1 MITRLFTLL
10 FASILGIAPSFAGE
24 YSLTIGEIDVNFTG
38 SPATALAVNGQVPG
52 PELRFTDG
60 EDVVIHVTNTL
71 DVMSS
76 IHWHGLLLPPEMD
89 GVPGMSFDGIPPGE
103 TFTYRFTIRQTGTY
117 WYHSH
122 SGYQEQQGVYG
133 PLIIEPK
140 AKDPAAFD
148 REHTIVLSD
157 WLDTDPADVHAN
169 LKSMS
174 DYYNYAQRTL
184 GDFFGLAADEGLS
197 AATSERLAWGNM
209 RMTPTDLS
217 DVSGY
222 TYLLNGQTNSA
233 PWFGEMKRG
242 ERVRLRFINAGAMS
256 YFDVRIT
263 GLKMTV
269 VEADGQAVVP
279 VPVDEFRIA
288 VAETYDVIVE
298 PQDDAPY
305 QILAEALDRSGFAVG
320 RLGGAPD
327 APLEQPAP
335 RERGLLTMNDM
346 GGDHGKMDHGSMDHS
361 TMDHAAMGHEMSMEA
376 TDPMMDHAA
385 MNHGPMDHAAMGHA
399 MPMAMKAGPV
409 SRNNEHVPPV
419 DAPTGARVLTYQD
432 LIALEPNKDTRPPD
446 TELTMTL
453 GGNMERYIWTLNGDK
468 FAEATPIYL
477 DYGQRVRI
485 TYVNETMMNHPM
497 HLHGM
502 FVELENGQ
510 PPETR
515 PRKHI
520 VNVGP
525 GRSYSVTFTAN
536 EAGEWAFHC
545 HLLYHMASGMMTK
558 VVVSQVNAEL
568 TQ

>member
-1 MITRLFTLL
+1 MITRLFALL
-10 FASILGIAPSFAGE
+10 FVSILGIAPSFAGE

-60 EDVVIHVTNTL
+60 EEVVIHVTNTL

-140 AKDPAAFD
+140 VDDPAAFD

-184 GDFFGLAADEGLS
+184 GDFFGLAAEEGV
-197 AATSERLAWGNM
+197 AAAASERLAWGNM

-222 TYLLNGQTNSA
+222 TYLLNGQTNA
-233 PWFGEMKRG
+233 VPWFGEMKPG
-242 ERVRLRFINAGAMS
+242 ERVRLRFVNAGAMS
-256 YFDVRIT
+256 YFDVRIP

-298 PQDDAPY
+298 PQDDVPY

-320 RLGGAPD
+320 RLGGSPD
-327 APLEQPAP
+327 AQLEQPAL

-346 GGDHGKMDHGSMDHS
+346 GGDHGNMDHGNMDHAAMDHGSMDHGS
-361 TMDHAAMGHEMSMEA
+361 MDHAAMGH
-376 TDPMMDHAA
+376 T
-385 MNHGPMDHAAMGHA
+385 
-399 MPMAMKAGPV
+399 MPMAMKADPV
-409 SRNNEHVPPV
+409 TRNNEHVPPV
-419 DAPTGARVLTYQD
+419 DAPPGARVLTYQD
-432 LIALEPNKDTRPPD
+432 LVALEPNRDTRPPD
-446 TELTMTL
+446 KELTMTL

-545 HLLYHMASGMMTK
+545 HLLYHMASGMMSK

>member
-1 MITRLFTLL
+1 MITRLFALL
-10 FASILGIAPSFAGE
+10 SLAILGITPSLAGE

-60 EDVVIHVTNTL
+60 EEVVIHVTNTL

-133 PLIIEPK
+133 PLIIEPRV
-140 AKDPAAFD
+140 KDPAAFD

-184 GDFFGLAADEGLS
+184 GDFFGLAADEGLA

-222 TYLLNGQTNSA
+222 TYLLNGQTKDE

-256 YFDVRIT
+256 YFDVRIP

-298 PQDDAPY
+298 PEDDAPY

-320 RLGGAPD
+320 RLGGSPN
-327 APLEQPAP
+327 APLKQPSP
-335 RERGLLTMNDM
+335 RARGLLTMSDM
-346 GGDHGKMDHGSMDHS
+346 GGDHGNMAHGNMDHGAMDDS
-361 TMDHAAMGHEMSMEA
+361 TMDHAAMGHEMPMGA
-376 TDPMMDHAA
+376 MDPNMDHSA
-385 MNHGPMDHAAMGHA
+385 MDHAAMGHT
-399 MPMAMKAGPV
+399 MLMAMKAEPV

-419 DAPTGARVLTYQD
+419 DAPAGARVLTYQD
-432 LIALEPNKDTRPPD
+432 LVALEPNEDTRPPD
-446 TELTMTL
+446 KELTMTL

-468 FAEATPIYL
+468 FADATPIYL

-545 HLLYHMASGMMTK
+545 HLLYHMASGMMSK

>member
-1 MITRLFTLL
+1 MIGRRQFLASMAALSTTR
-10 FASILGIAPSFAGE
+10 PSFAGE
-24 YSLTIGEIDVNFTG
+24 NVFSNGRTREYVLSVGEIDVNFTG
-38 SPATALAVNGQVPG
+38 TPARGLAVNGQVPG
-52 PELRFTDG
+52 PSLRFIEG
-60 EDVVIHVTNTL
+60 EEAVIHVTNTL
-71 DVMSS
+71 DVISS

-89 GVPGMSFDGIPPGE
+89 GVPGISFEGIPPGE
-103 TFTYRFTIRQTGTY
+103 TFTYRFPIRQTGTY

-133 PLIIEPK
+133 SFIIEPRG
-140 AKDPAAFD
+140 ADPAPFD

-174 DYYNYAQRTL
+174 DYYNYAQRTV
-184 GDFFGLAADEGLS
+184 GDFFDFASDEGLS
-197 AATSERLAWGNM
+197 AAANERLAWGNM

-222 TYLLNGQTNSA
+222 TFLLNGQTNDQ
-233 PWFGEMKRG
+233 PWFGAMKPG

-256 YFDVRIT
+256 YFDVRIP

-298 PQDDAPY
+298 PLDDAPH
-305 QILAEALDRSGFAVG
+305 QIIAEALDRSGFAIG
-320 RLGGAPD
+320 RLGGAVD
-327 APLEQPAP
+327 AQMSMPSARP
-335 RERGLLTMNDM
+335 RKLLSMNDM
-346 GGDHGKMDHGSMDHS
+346 GGDHGGMDHGQHGVEATATMPQMDHS
-361 TMDHAAMGHEMSMEA
+361 M
-376 TDPMMDHAA
+376 
-385 MNHGPMDHAAMGHA
+385 MDHAAMGHA
-399 MPMAMKAGPV
+399 TPMAMVAPV
-409 SRNNEHVPPV
+409 ITRNNEHVPPV
-419 DAPTGARVLTYQD
+419 DAPEGARVLTYQD
-432 LIALEPNKDTRPPD
+432 LVALHPNDDVREPKQ
-446 TELTMTL
+446 ELTMNL

-468 FAEATPIYL
+468 FSEATPIYL
-477 DYGQRVRI
+477 EYGQRVRI

-525 GRSYSVTFTAN
+525 GRRYSVTFTAD

-545 HLLYHMASGMMTK
+545 HLLYHMASGMMSK
-558 VVVSQVNAEL
+558 VVVSRVNAEL
-568 TQ
+568 RP

>member
-1 MITRLFTLL
+1 MIGRRQFL
-10 FASILGIAPSFAGE
+10 ASMAALSTARPSFAGE
-24 YSLTIGEIDVNFTG
+24 NVFSNDRTREYALSIGEIDVNFTG
-38 SPATALAVNGQVPG
+38 RPARGLAVNGQVPG
-52 PELRFTDG
+52 PSLRFIEG
-60 EDVVIHVTNTL
+60 EEAVIRVTNTL

-89 GVPGMSFDGIPPGE
+89 GVPGISFEGIPPGE
-103 TFTYRFTIRQTGTY
+103 TFTYRFPIRQTGTY

-133 PLIIEPK
+133 SFIIEPRG
-140 AKDPAAFD
+140 ADPAPFD

-174 DYYNYAQRTL
+174 DYYNYAQRTA
-184 GDFFGLAADEGLS
+184 GDFFDFVSDEGLGA
-197 AATSERLAWGNM
+197 AATERLAWGNM

-222 TYLLNGQTNSA
+222 TFLLNGQAKDQS
-233 PWFGEMKRG
+233 WFGEAKPG

-256 YFDVRIT
+256 FFDVRIP

-298 PQDDAPY
+298 PQDDTPH
-305 QILAEALDRSGFAVG
+305 QIIAEALDRSGFAIG
-320 RLGGAPD
+320 RLGGAVD
-327 APLEQPAP
+327 AQMNMPSARP
-335 RERGLLTMNDM
+335 RKLLSMNDM
-346 GGDHGKMDHGSMDHS
+346 GGDHGGMDHGHHGVEATAAMPKVDHS
-361 TMDHAAMGHEMSMEA
+361 M
-376 TDPMMDHAA
+376 
-385 MNHGPMDHAAMGHA
+385 MDHAAMGHA
-399 MPMAMKAGPV
+399 MPMAMVAPV
-409 SRNNEHVPPV
+409 INRDNEHVPPV
-419 DAPTGARVLTYQD
+419 DAPEGARVLTYQD
-432 LIALEPNKDTRPPD
+432 LVALHPNDDVREPDQ
-446 TELTMTL
+446 ELTMNL

-468 FAEATPIYL
+468 FSEATPIYL
-477 DYGQRVRI
+477 EYGQRVRI

-525 GRSYSVTFTAN
+525 GRRYSVTFTAD

-545 HLLYHMASGMMTK
+545 HLLYHMASGMMSK
-558 VVVSQVNAEL
+558 VVVSRVNAEL
-568 TQ
+568 NP